1 MRGFSSVC
9 LFPFFFVCVFLPGGT
24 DCDRLRLQDRD
35 TDGHMTHTTP
45 INPKTHRNLANGE
58 EGEGREGDLSS
69 QRTVSF
75 DS

>member
-1 MRGFSSVC
+1 M
-9 LFPFFFVCVFLPGGT
+9 FVPVFLPGGT
-24 DCDRLRLQDRD
+24 DCDRLCLQDRD

-69 QRTVSF
+69 
-75 DS
+75 

>member
-1 MRGFSSVC
+1 MFV
-9 LFPFFFVCVFLPGGT
+9 PVFFFGRAVQTVT
-24 DCDRLRLQDRD
+24 DCVSKIE